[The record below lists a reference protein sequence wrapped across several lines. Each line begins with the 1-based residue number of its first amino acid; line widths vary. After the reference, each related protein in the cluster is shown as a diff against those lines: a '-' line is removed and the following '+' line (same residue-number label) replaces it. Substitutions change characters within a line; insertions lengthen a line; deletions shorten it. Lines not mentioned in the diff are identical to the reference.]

1 MLEQSDIQQVFLQQE
16 ACAPEDVVGCAEVF
30 EQPIGIKSL
39 LMVRPTNY
47 PTVPCAASCCGSLL
61 VEPPYLYLYPA
72 PLLVVAAFLP
82 WLVAAA

>member
-47 PTVPCAASCCGSLL
+47 PTCTCTLRRFLLWQPSCRGSSRRDNKKAHRGGL
-61 VEPPYLYLYPA
+61 
-72 PLLVVAAFLP
+72 
-82 WLVAAA
+82 WCR